1 VPCVVD
7 RGRPAELVEESVVVE
22 DPTVDLVSKAAKR
35 LRKQLLG
42 LTTVGRL
49 RPGEHCVIVL
59 ATGSLSLRK
68 TNWIFSTRS
77 PNRRHLLRPTSYR
90 DFIIVVLVLIAI
102 ERGPESAYQIT
113 TSTLSAH
120 ASALL
125 LLIQLE
131 LVSRTGFLAREHPRR
146 LDGASVEVTYSLVGD
161 VFQAAQ

>member
-1 VPCVVD
+1 
-7 RGRPAELVEESVVVE
+7 VEESVVVE

-49 RPGEHCVIVL
+49 RPGEHCAGDWL
-59 ATGSLSLRK
+59 AQLTKNELDLLHQVAES
-68 TNWIFSTRS
+68 FVH
-77 PNRRHLLRPTSYR
+77 RHLLRPTSYR

-131 LVSRTGFLAREHPRR
+131 LVSRTGVLAREHPRR